1 MMRSSKGFTLIE
13 TAVALGVAAI
23 GSFLILKGMDSMR
36 DLTEET
42 LLLSSNERQIH
53 AIADNLR
60 TGIEQHQIN
69 FDYSDASTNRE
80 LKLEDLPMAW
90 DVGQSAPKEECK
102 NCRGR
107 YGYTIQ
113 VLERYRGLYQVTLRV
128 THKEWREPFRDYKFV
143 VTVK

>member
-1 MMRSSKGFTLIE
+1 MINNSKGFTLIE
-13 TAVALGVAAI
+13 TGVALGVAAI
-23 GSFLILKGMDSMR
+23 GAFMILKGMDSMR
-36 DLTEET
+36 DLTEDT

-60 TGIEQHQIN
+60 TGLEQQQIN
-69 FDYSDASTNRE
+69 FDYSDASTKRE
-80 LKLEDLPMAW
+80 LKIEDLPMGW
-90 DVGQSAPKEECK
+90 DVGISAPKDSCP